1 MEHIT
6 MTFWGWWI
14 VALFLLGVELLMPGF
29 FFLWIAIAGFVT
41 GCMLLFIPIVSLNIQ
56 LMAFAV
62 LSVISIMLWRL
73 YSPKHPLHSDRPLLN
88 KRGEQ
93 YVGRVFNLIE
103 PIQNGQGKI
112 KVDDTLWKVYGEDCG
127 VNSKVKVIAIKGTV
141 FEVKKV
147 D

>member
-1 MEHIT
+1 MENIN

-41 GCMLLFIPIVSLNIQ
+41 GCMLLFIPIASLNIQ

-73 YSPKHPLHSDRPLLN
+73 YAPKHPLHSDRPLLN
-88 KRGEQ
+88 KRGQQ

-127 VNSKVKVIAIKGTV
+127 LNSKVKVIAIKGTV